1 MIHLLFTAWRNFL
14 RNLRRYRVLLVA
26 LVLITAVLTAVLGV
40 VLGVREGL
48 YEKASRYF
56 AGNLVVLGYIGNGN
70 SLIEEPEPVEAAVQR
85 LEGSH
90 GLDLRTYSRR
100 STYYN
105 FNTIELF
112 FSGYYLKQRR
122 LVGVE
127 WDLEQPVLSDF
138 YFVRGGV
145 PEAGDQSA
153 ALISSATAEKLQIGV
168 GDELVASI
176 RSDRGR
182 TNTAELI
189 VRGIFSESS
198 FFGYQTYLHRRT
210 LNRLREAPEE
220 RVNEIGVYL
229 KNPIRNEQQAARL
242 LHAELAQDL
251 PTLGVLQT
259 REAYSTES
267 NVQREQREYGVVTV
281 GAQLEEIQDLLGAI
295 TIIAGIVILMFL
307 TIVVV
312 GVGNT
317 FTMIVWERT
326 REIGTLRAMGM
337 QRPRA
342 VVSFLIEAA
351 ILGLAGVLLGMGIGA
366 ALLET
371 LQRGFQFPPNMV
383 TTLFLTRGRLPWLL
397 PPWGIWSISLLVVGA
412 SVLGA
417 LRAALKAG
425 RLTPVEALQRR
436 K

>member
-1 MIHLLFTAWRNFL
+1 
-14 RNLRRYRVLLVA
+14 
-26 LVLITAVLTAVLGV
+26 V

-70 SLIEEPEPVEAAVQR
+70 SLIEAPDKVQAAVQR
-85 LEGSH
+85 LESSPS
-90 GLDLRTYSRR
+90 LSLRTYSRR

-112 FSGYYLKQRR
+112 YSGYYLKQRR
-122 LVGVE
+122 MVGVE
-127 WDLEQPVLSDF
+127 WNLERPVLNDF
-138 YFVRGGV
+138 YFVQGGV
-145 PEAGDQSA
+145 PEAGDESA
-153 ALISSATAEKLQIGV
+153 ALISTATADKLHIGV

-198 FFGYQTYLHRRT
+198 FFGYQTYLHRRS
-210 LNRLREAPEE
+210 LNRLREAPLD

-242 LHAELAQDL
+242 LSTELSQDL
-251 PTLGVLQT
+251 ATFGVLQT
-259 REAYSTES
+259 RQAYSTQS
-267 NVQREQREYGVVTV
+267 RIKREQREYGVVTV
-281 GAQLEEIQDLLGAI
+281 GAQLEEIEDLLGAI
-295 TIIAGIVILMFL
+295 TIISGIVILMFL
-307 TIVVV
+307 SIVVV

-342 VVSFLIEAA
+342 VLSFLIEAA

-366 ALLET
+366 ALLEI
-371 LQRGFQFPPNMV
+371 LQRGFQFPPNLV
-383 TTLFLTRGRLPWLL
+383 STLFLTRGRLPWLL
-397 PPWGIWSISLLVVGA
+397 PGWGIWSISLLVVGA

-425 RLTPVEALQRR
+425 RLSPVEALQRR
-436 K
+436 Q